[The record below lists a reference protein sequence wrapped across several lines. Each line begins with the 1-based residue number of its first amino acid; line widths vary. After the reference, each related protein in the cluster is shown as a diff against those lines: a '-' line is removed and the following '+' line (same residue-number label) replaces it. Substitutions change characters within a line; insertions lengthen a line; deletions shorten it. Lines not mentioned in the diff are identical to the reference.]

1 LTRRLACALAI
12 LAALPAAAET
22 LDRIAVTVDREAI
35 TESDVIREL
44 RVAAFLDQKPVEIT
58 GPLKRRAAERL
69 VDQILILR
77 EAAESHLPMP
87 TEAEARVL
95 VDQIKR
101 TYPSEDVF
109 DAELERHDVSK
120 RDLLAHMLAGLRA
133 SVFTDLR
140 FRPGVSISEEDAR
153 AYYEENVR
161 KRLGARAPSF
171 EESRVEIED
180 LLAGQRVL
188 DALDAW
194 LESARAAA
202 RIEYKDKVFQ

>member
-1 LTRRLACALAI
+1 MIRPLPCALAI
-12 LAALPAAAET
+12 LSALAAAET
-22 LDRIAVTVDREAI
+22 LDRIAVIVDREVI

-44 RVAAFLDQKPVEIT
+44 RVAAFLDQRPVEVN
-58 GPLKRRAAERL
+58 GPSKRRAAERL
-69 VDQILILR
+69 VDQLLILR

-95 VDQIKR
+95 VEQIKR
-101 TYPSEDVF
+101 TYPSEDAF
-109 DAELERHDVSK
+109 NAALERHDISK
-120 RDLLAHMLAGLRA
+120 HDLLAHMLAGLRA

-140 FRPGVSISEEDAR
+140 FRPAVSISEQEAR

-161 KRLGARAPSF
+161 KRLGERAPSF
-171 EESRVEIED
+171 EEARLEIED

-194 LESARAAA
+194 LKTARASA